1 MLCQVTLATIREAYQ
16 IVAPVARQ
24 TPLLSSTYCSEQVG
38 YPVIFKLENLQRTG
52 SFKIRGA
59 YYKLSKLAQL
69 GTVKEV
75 MAISA
80 GNHAQGVALASNM
93 TGISATIFMPEEASL
108 AKIQAT
114 QNYGA
119 QVICSGGSFEEA
131 KQHAMTWLEDH
142 PVPFISPFD
151 DDDIIA
157 GQGTLGLEILDQ
169 LPEVQTVV
177 IPVGGG
183 GLIGGTALA
192 LKHIKPE
199 VRIIGVQ
206 AKAAPT
212 LYTSFHKHQLTPMPG
227 SHTIADGIAIKQ
239 PGQRN
244 FELIERYVDDMVLV
258 NEEEIIQ
265 ALFFCMYRKHVIVEG
280 AGVVGLAAL
289 LNGKIQAQG
298 PTLVVLSGGNIDLR
312 MIDAILNKGMAQ
324 MGRLLTIRSL
334 ISDQP
339 GSLRKVLDL
348 CAKHKASVLNIQ
360 HSRFRS
366 DIPLGFT
373 AIEVELDIRDKQHA
387 EDILMALAKK
397 GYTFQQV

>member
-1 MLCQVTLATIREAYQ
+1 MICQVTLETIQDAYQ
-16 IVAPVARQ
+16 IVRPVARQ
-24 TPLLSSTYCSEQVG
+24 TPLLSSVYCSELAG
-38 YPVIFKLENLQRTG
+38 FPVVFKLENLQRTG

-59 YYKLSKLAQL
+59 CYKLSKLAQL

-80 GNHAQGVALASNM
+80 GNHAQGVALASQM

-108 AKIQAT
+108 AKVQAT

-119 QVICSGGSFEEA
+119 KVICTGASFEEA
-131 KQHAMTWLEDH
+131 KQNAMTWLQEH

-157 GQGTLGLEILDQ
+157 GQGTLGIELLEQMPD
-169 LPEVQTVV
+169 VATVV

-192 LKHIKPE
+192 LKHLKPS
-199 VRIIGVQ
+199 VKIIGVQ
-206 AKAAPT
+206 AKASPT
-212 LYTSFHKHQLTPMPG
+212 LYTSFHKHVLTPMPG

-244 FELIERYVDDMVLV
+244 YELIERYVDDMVV
-258 NEEEIIQ
+258 VEEEEIIQ
-265 ALFFCMYRKHVIVEG
+265 ALFFCLYRKHVIVEG

-289 LNGKIQAQG
+289 LNDKIKSTG
-298 PTLVVLSGGNIDLR
+298 STVVILSGGNIDLR
-312 MIDAILNKGMAQ
+312 MIDAILNKGMAR
-324 MGRLLTIRSL
+324 MGRLLTIRTL

-339 GSLRKVLDL
+339 GSLRRVLDL
-348 CAKHKASVLNIQ
+348 LAKHKASILNVQ

-373 AIEVELDIRDKQHA
+373 SVELELDIHDNQHA
-387 EDILMALAKK
+387 QDILAALSKK
-397 GYTFQQV
+397 GYTVQKV